1 MRRVRCNYREL
12 ELRLGSSISIHCLS
26 SYGCQMTDQPERPKD
41 ANQLAKSIIDI
52 ATEKKPDHSLKGA
65 ITHGG
70 IIQTDDA

>member
-1 MRRVRCNYREL
+1 
-12 ELRLGSSISIHCLS
+12 
-26 SYGCQMTDQPERPKD
+26 MTDHPKRPKD

-52 ATEKKPDHSLKGA
+52 ATERKPDHSLKGA